1 MVTSPFYSAAP
12 TPFPQPKFRSMVGV
26 PQVPASPQF
35 SWESLLSGANDWLGN
50 HSDRLATLGAALL
63 SGHPEDYAPAM
74 MAARQSD
81 ETRYQGN
88 QTASATA
95 KLLQSM
101 AQQYGDVPEIG
112 ELASM
117 VENKGLA
124 PGEAFSTALS
134 LQSKL
139 RTQDAD
145 LRKSKANA
153 LFIKDPALRDAV
165 AKGTIMFQDAL
176 KMQGNGGVT
185 YGYTPLPFRRPDG
198 SIGYGQLGDDGSF
211 HEVQLPNG
219 ATAAPTVTPINQGT
233 QFGGVNKFGDTTD
246 LAVPINNQQAA
257 FDKGLG
263 ELNAKSLGD
272 QQTAARQ
279 AAQSLQS
286 TQEAVK
292 LLDGGIISGFGANWK
307 LGFGKALQQVGFH
320 GADDAIANTEAYVAQ
335 RVQETGRLIKMF
347 GAGTGLSDADRA
359 YAEKAAAGQIS
370 LDEASIRKI
379 LEINVRAAQSV
390 ISNYNMQ
397 LQNVD
402 SNGGG
407 LGSMAITP
415 PAAGGGGSMLP
426 DPLGMMER

>member
-1 MVTSPFYSAAP
+1 MASSFYPP
-12 TPFPQPKFRSMVGV
+12 TPMPYPSFRARLGV
-26 PQVPASPQF
+26 PQVGNSQAPQF
-35 SWESLLSGANDWLGN
+35 SWDSLLSGANDWLGN
-50 HSDRLATLGAALL
+50 HSDRLTTFGAALL
-63 SGHPEDYAPAM
+63 SGHPEDYASAM

-81 ETRYQGN
+81 EARYQGN

-117 VENKGLA
+117 VENKGIS

-145 LRKSKANA
+145 LRKSKASA
-153 LFIKDPALRDAV
+153 PFIKDPALRDAV
-165 AKGTIMFQDAL
+165 ANGTIMFDDAL
-176 KMQGNGGVT
+176 KMQGSGVT

-219 ATAAPTVTPINQGT
+219 STAAPTVTPVNQGT
-233 QFGGVNKFGDTTD
+233 QFGGVNKFGDVIN
-246 LAVPINNQQAA
+246 LAVPINNSQAE
-257 FDKGLG
+257 FDKSIGG
-263 ELNAKSLGD
+263 GNAKNLLD
-272 QQTAARQ
+272 QQG
-279 AAQSLQS
+279 AAQDAVTSLQS
-286 TQEAVK
+286 TQEALS
-292 LLDGGIISGFGANWK
+292 LLNSGVITGFGADFK
-307 LGFGKALQQVGFH
+307 LGLGKALQQVGFH

-347 GAGTGLSDADRA
+347 GSGTGLSDADRA
-359 YAEKAAAGQIS
+359 YAAKAAAGQIS

-379 LEINVRAAQSV
+379 LEINQRAAQNV
-390 ISNYNMQ
+390 ISRFNSR
-397 LQNVD
+397 LQDVGT
-402 SNGGG
+402 NGGG
-407 LGSMAITP
+407 LGSMAVNP
-415 PAAGGGGSMLP
+415 PAVGAGGSMLP
-426 DPLGMMER
+426 DPLGMMGR

>member
-1 MVTSPFYSAAP
+1 MASSFYPP
-12 TPFPQPKFRSMVGV
+12 TPMPYPSFRARLGV
-26 PQVPASPQF
+26 PQATNSQAPQF
-35 SWESLLSGANDWLGN
+35 SWDSLLSGANDWLGN
-50 HSDRLATLGAALL
+50 HSDRLTTFGAALL
-63 SGHPEDYAPAM
+63 SGHPEDYASAM

-81 ETRYQGN
+81 EARYQGN

-117 VENKGLA
+117 VENKGIA

-145 LRKSKANA
+145 LRKSKASA
-153 LFIKDPALRDAV
+153 PFIRDPALRDAV
-165 AKGTIMFQDAL
+165 ANGTIMFADAL
-176 KMQGNGGVT
+176 KMQGGGVT

-219 ATAAPTVTPINQGT
+219 STAAPTVTPVNQGT
-233 QFGGVNKFGDTTD
+233 QFGGVNKFGDVTN
-246 LAVPINNQQAA
+246 LAVPINNQQAS
-257 FDKGLG
+257 FDKTVG
-263 ELNAKSLGD
+263 ELNAKGLGD
-272 QQTAARQ
+272 QQAAARQ
-279 AAQSLQS
+279 AVQSLQS
-286 TQEAVK
+286 TQQAIK
-292 LLDGGIISGFGANWK
+292 LLDGGIISGFGADWK
-307 LGFGKALQQVGFH
+307 LGFGKALQQIGFH
-320 GADDAIANTEAYVAQ
+320 GADDAIANTETYVAQ
-335 RVQETGRLIKMF
+335 RVQETGRLIQMF

-359 YAEKAAAGQIS
+359 YAAKAAAGQIS

-379 LEINVRAAQSV
+379 LDINARASQNV
-390 ISNYNMQ
+390 IDTYNTQ
-397 LQNVD
+397 LQNVG

-407 LGSMAITP
+407 LGSMAVNP
-415 PAAGGGGSMLP
+415 PVGGSMLP
-426 DPLGMMER
+426 DPLGMMGR